1 MALDGIFL
9 SKIKDELLKN
19 ALGLRVDKV
28 LQPTRDEIILNL
40 RGREGNYKLLICVRA
55 DSPRIHFTSH
65 NIDNPA
71 VPPMFCMLLRKHLTG
86 ALITDVRQQ
95 GLDRVLFIDFLAVN
109 EIGDKV
115 KLSLAV
121 EIMGKCSNLIL
132 INENG
137 KIIDSVKRVD
147 LTTSSVRQVLPAFDY
162 ALPPS
167 QNKLSLEKTDLTTVL
182 NALFS
187 FSDKHLSSA
196 LMNVLEGIS
205 PVIAREI
212 AFLSTGEDKS
222 VASLVEKEREKL
234 SDILNTI
241 KSSLHTDST
250 VYMVSY
256 PDGKPK
262 DIAFMDIKQYC
273 GYLVT
278 KPYGSTSELLDD
290 FYFERDRINRINHRG
305 HELIKLLNT
314 LLERSI
320 RKVSLRKEE
329 LKKCEEKDKLKLY
342 GELITSN
349 LHFLKKGSAFY
360 EVQNY
365 YDNMNLIRIP
375 CNPALSPKDN
385 ANKYYKEYR
394 KSQKA
399 EVMLKDLIEQ
409 GEAEAVYI
417 ESVLDAISRADT
429 ETELS
434 LIRQELCLGGY
445 VKNKNGKKG
454 KPPKELPPIEF
465 KSTDGYTIFVGR
477 NNIQNDKLSMKLS
490 NNNDMWLHTH
500 SVPGSHV
507 IIKSID
513 GEVSDLSIEQ
523 AAVIAAC
530 YSKAKDSSLV
540 EVDYTKVRYLKKPV
554 GAKPGK
560 VIYHEYYSIIVKPDK
575 SFAEKLFLK

>member
-65 NIDNPA
+65 SIDNPA

-86 ALITDVRQQ
+86 ALITDVRQH

-115 KLSLAV
+115 KLCLAV

-167 QNKLSLEKTDLTTVL
+167 QNKLSLEKTDISTVL

-196 LMNVLEGIS
+196 LMSVLEGIS
-205 PVIAREI
+205 PVISREI
-212 AFLSTGEDKS
+212 AFLSADEDKS
-222 VASLVEKEREKL
+222 VASLDENEREKL

-278 KPYGSTSELLDD
+278 KPYETTSELLDD

-329 LKKCEEKDKLKLY
+329 LKKCQKKDKLKLY

-434 LIRQELCLGGY
+434 LIRQELSLGGY
-445 VKNKNGKKG
+445 VKNKSGKKG

-465 KSTDGYTIFVGR
+465 KSTDGYTILVGR

-575 SFAEKLFLK
+575 SFAEKLFIK

>member
-196 LMNVLEGIS
+196 LMNV
-205 PVIAREI
+205 
-212 AFLSTGEDKS
+212 F
-222 VASLVEKEREKL
+222 
-234 SDILNTI
+234 
-241 KSSLHTDST
+241 
-250 VYMVSY
+250 
-256 PDGKPK
+256 
-262 DIAFMDIKQYC
+262 
-273 GYLVT
+273 
-278 KPYGSTSELLDD
+278 
-290 FYFERDRINRINHRG
+290 
-305 HELIKLLNT
+305 
-314 LLERSI
+314 
-320 RKVSLRKEE
+320 
-329 LKKCEEKDKLKLY
+329 
-342 GELITSN
+342 
-349 LHFLKKGSAFY
+349 
-360 EVQNY
+360 
-365 YDNMNLIRIP
+365 
-375 CNPALSPKDN
+375 
-385 ANKYYKEYR
+385 
-394 KSQKA
+394 
-399 EVMLKDLIEQ
+399 
-409 GEAEAVYI
+409 
-417 ESVLDAISRADT
+417 
-429 ETELS
+429 
-434 LIRQELCLGGY
+434 
-445 VKNKNGKKG
+445 
-454 KPPKELPPIEF
+454 PP
-465 KSTDGYTIFVGR
+465 
-477 NNIQNDKLSMKLS
+477 
-490 NNNDMWLHTH
+490 
-500 SVPGSHV
+500 
-507 IIKSID
+507 
-513 GEVSDLSIEQ
+513 
-523 AAVIAAC
+523 
-530 YSKAKDSSLV
+530 
-540 EVDYTKVRYLKKPV
+540 
-554 GAKPGK
+554 
-560 VIYHEYYSIIVKPDK
+560 
-575 SFAEKLFLK
+575 